1 MANDHD
7 SAGVPTDAAPRTDE
21 RPTALEDR
29 LDAVDRRLT
38 AVEAELDA
46 VRGLLDGVDAVD
58 EAVERRASVALAKV
72 ETLESTLQDGERGLV
87 RDRIP
92 ETDRTNSP
100 ERTDDAGASA
110 PADGDSG
117 SAPGIRDA
125 HPESGGSFQNVRDD
139 SLGDTT
145 TPVSDRVSVSGCTV
159 GESDESRQDAPSDG
173 SLAARLRD
181 AFR

>member
-21 RPTALEDR
+21 RPTAREDR
-29 LDAVDRRLT
+29 LDGVDRRLT

-72 ETLESTLQDGERGLV
+72 ETLERTLQDGERGLI

-92 ETDRTNSP
+92 ETERANSP

-110 PADGDSG
+110 PADGD
-117 SAPGIRDA
+117 
-125 HPESGGSFQNVRDD
+125 
-139 SLGDTT
+139 
-145 TPVSDRVSVSGCTV
+145 PVSDPSVGDGTDRVAVSGCLT
-159 GESDESRQDAPSDG
+159 GDPDESRKKTTSDG